1 VVSSLVRKAAL
12 DGVVTL
18 STSTAIDEERKSGG
32 RQVRSLR
39 LARPKARS
47 RITNGAAL
55 LPNVD
60 RRGLWYRRY
69 KDLCVLHLSD
79 LGGEDAA
86 SEAEKAL
93 VRRAVCL
100 IVELER
106 MEQEFALAGKATSA
120 ELDTYQRAANTLR
133 RLLVTLGLERRAK
146 DVTLGE
152 YLSSRRVEH
161 ADAED
166 VVEDAAED
174 AVAGA
179 EAAAAS

>member
-1 VVSSLVRKAAL
+1 M
-12 DGVVTL
+12 
-18 STSTAIDEERKSGG
+18 
-32 RQVRSLR
+32 
-39 LARPKARS
+39 ARS
-47 RITNGAAL
+47 RITNGSSI

-60 RRGLWYRRY
+60 GRTFWVRRF
-69 KDLCVLHLSD
+69 KDLNALHLGD
-79 LGGEDAA
+79 LGGEAAA

-93 VRRAVCL
+93 VRRATCL

-106 MEQEFALAGKATSA
+106 LEQEFALAGKATAA
-120 ELDTYQRAANTLR
+120 ELDLYGRTANTLR
-133 RLLVTLGLERRAK
+133 RLLVTLGLERRAR
-146 DVTLGE
+146 DVTLSE

>member
-1 VVSSLVRKAAL
+1 M
-12 DGVVTL
+12 
-18 STSTAIDEERKSGG
+18 
-32 RQVRSLR
+32 
-39 LARPKARS
+39 ARS
-47 RITNGAAL
+47 RITNGSSI

-60 RRGLWYRRY
+60 GRTFWVRRF
-69 KDLCVLHLSD
+69 KDLNALHLSD
-79 LGGEDAA
+79 LGGETAA

-93 VRRAVCL
+93 VRRATCL

-106 MEQEFALAGKATSA
+106 LEQEFALAGKATAA
-120 ELDTYQRAANTLR
+120 ELDLYGRTANTLR
-133 RLLVTLGLERRAK
+133 RLLVTLGLERRAR
-146 DVTLGE
+146 DVTLSE